1 MPRPA
6 LDCRGH
12 RLKGRLA
19 GTIGSRNYCPNPRRP
34 AGTSLRGRRK
44 DFALAPGRRQLPD
57 DPGGLQLVDK
67 IIDGGC
73 RSRNPLVLFV
83 GEYPL
88 GKSPLGESLTL
99 SFVTGGVLG
108 DEEPVQRPLLA
119 EAPTHPVGCRR
130 RSRQRSPAWR
140 VPGSR
145 IYAGAGIA
153 LPLSASRVEVLA
165 QDGAL
170 AGRVRLSV
178 PTTYGH
184 YRLPPVLARFAQQYP
199 QVQVELNIT
208 NRNVDLVAEG
218 FDLAIRLG
226 QLPDSGLVARKLED
240 ALLLLVAAPDY
251 LQRRGTPQTLDELQ
265 QHLCL
270 PFVMPRT
277 GRLAPWVFRDG
288 GRDVDWLPRSSI
300 ETSDDVLGVVSLA
313 EQGIGICQSYEFI
326 VRERLQRGQL
336 VEVLP
341 QLRGRSRPFS
351 VIYAPHRRQSA
362 AARAMIELLVG
373 NAAVVGDG
381 AD

>member
-1 MPRPA
+1 MSRKFDYLGDVEVFLAVAEHGSFTAGAVA
-6 LDCRGH
+6 LSTTPSVLSRAVT
-12 RLKGRLA
+12 RLEARLGRQLLQRTTRRVGLTDAGRLYLEQVRTA
-19 GTIGSRNYCPNPRRP
+19 FG
-34 AGTSLRGRRK
+34 L
-44 DFALAPGRRQLPD
+44 LD
-57 DPGGLQLVDK
+57 DAE
-67 IIDGGC
+67 
-73 RSRNPLVLFV
+73 R
-83 GEYPL
+83 E
-88 GKSPLGESLTL
+88 
-99 SFVTGGVLG
+99 
-108 DEEPVQRPLLA
+108 VQ
-119 EAPTHPVGCRR
+119 G
-130 RSRQRSPAWR
+130 
-140 VPGSR
+140 
-145 IYAGAGIA
+145 
-153 LPLSASRVEVLA
+153 

-226 QLPDSGLVARKLED
+226 QLPDSGLVGRKLED
-240 ALLLLVAAPDY
+240 AALLLVAAPEY
-251 LQRRGTPQTLDELQ
+251 LQRRGTPRTLEDLQ

-277 GRLAPWVFRDG
+277 GRLAPWLFCDG
-288 GRDVDWLPRSSI
+288 GRDVEWVPRSSI
-300 ETSDDVLGVVSLA
+300 KTSDDVLGVVSLA
-313 EQGIGICQSYEFI
+313 EQGIGISQSYEFI

-362 AARAMIELLVG
+362 AAMAMIELLVG
-373 NAAVVGDG
+373 DASL
-381 AD
+381 

>member
-1 MPRPA
+1 
-6 LDCRGH
+6 
-12 RLKGRLA
+12 
-19 GTIGSRNYCPNPRRP
+19 
-34 AGTSLRGRRK
+34 
-44 DFALAPGRRQLPD
+44 
-57 DPGGLQLVDK
+57 
-67 IIDGGC
+67 
-73 RSRNPLVLFV
+73 
-83 GEYPL
+83 
-88 GKSPLGESLTL
+88 
-99 SFVTGGVLG
+99 
-108 DEEPVQRPLLA
+108 
-119 EAPTHPVGCRR
+119 
-130 RSRQRSPAWR
+130 
-140 VPGSR
+140 
-145 IYAGAGIA
+145 
-153 LPLSASRVEVLA
+153 LSASRVEVLA

-226 QLPDSGLVARKLED
+226 QLPDSGLVGRKLED
-240 ALLLLVAAPDY
+240 APLLLVAAPDY
-251 LQRRGTPQTLDELQ
+251 LQRRGTPQTLDDLQ

-277 GRLAPWVFRDG
+277 GRLAPWIFRDD

-313 EQGIGICQSYEFI
+313 EQGIGICQSYAFI
-326 VRERLQRGQL
+326 VRERLLRGQL

-373 NAAVVGDG
+373 NAGEAQGDVG
-381 AD
+381 